1 MRGRALV
8 LLLCGGAL
16 FGASLLT
23 SCATRWPG
31 KAGAAPAQAAPRQPA
46 PRTTAD
52 DGTPLR
58 YVDGVEIQKVPFR
71 AGVSSATVENLAKQ
85 QGCHGGLG
93 AGLVSEPG
101 PVEVYRMT
109 CASGKV
115 FMAKCE
121 LKQCKAM

>member
-1 MRGRALV
+1 MRGRPLV
-8 LLLCGGAL
+8 LLVGAGAL
-16 FGASLLT
+16 LGASLL
-23 SCATRWPG
+23 SACSMMPSFG
-31 KAGAAPAQAAPRQPA
+31 KSADAQPAPPKPA

-52 DGTPLR
+52 DGTPLG

-71 AGVSSATVENLAKQ
+71 AGVSSATVESLAKQ
-85 QGCHGGLG
+85 QGCTGGWG

-109 CASGKV
+109 CENGKV

>member
-1 MRGRALV
+1 MKRSLI
-8 LLLCGGAL
+8 LLLCGT
-16 FGASLLT
+16 SLLNAC
-23 SCATRWPG
+23 SLPASRG
-31 KAGAAPAQAAPRQPA
+31 KVREEAAAPRKPA
-46 PRTTAD
+46 LRTTAD
-52 DGTPLR
+52 DGTPIS

-85 QGCHGGLG
+85 QGCQGGWG

-109 CASGKV
+109 CENGKV
-115 FMAKCE
+115 FMARCE

>member
-1 MRGRALV
+1 MKRSLI
-8 LLLCGGAL
+8 LLLCGT
-16 FGASLLT
+16 SLLNAC
-23 SCATRWPG
+23 SWLPVSLG
-31 KAGAAPAQAAPRQPA
+31 KAREEAAPPRKPA

-52 DGTPLR
+52 DGTPIS
-58 YVDGVEIQKVPFR
+58 YNDGVEIQKVPFR

-85 QGCHGGLG
+85 QGCKGGWG

-109 CASGKV
+109 CENGKV
-115 FMAKCE
+115 FMARCE

>member
-1 MRGRALV
+1 MKRSLV
-8 LLLCGGAL
+8 LLLCC
-16 FGASLLT
+16 ASLL
-23 SCATRWPG
+23 SACSVLPSFG
-31 KAGAAPAQAAPRQPA
+31 KRDEQPPPRKPA

-52 DGTPLR
+52 DGTPLG

-71 AGVSSATVENLAKQ
+71 AGVSSATVESLAKQ
-85 QGCHGGLG
+85 QGCTGGWG

-109 CASGKV
+109 CENGKV